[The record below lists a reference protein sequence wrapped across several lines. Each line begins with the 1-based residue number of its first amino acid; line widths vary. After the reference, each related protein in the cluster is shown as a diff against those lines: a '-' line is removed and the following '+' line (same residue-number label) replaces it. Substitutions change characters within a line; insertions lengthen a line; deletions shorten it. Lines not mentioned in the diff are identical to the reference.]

1 MTPTFAAS
9 PTSTHRHEVRC
20 MNSNPAA
27 EEAKSIR
34 LTCTERTSHKEYR
47 IQLVSAADGRGWL
60 LKAQSA
66 AIGGSLK
73 PQDKITEPVPYEKAL
88 KEYLRLVKAKLAKG
102 YVGSDPAIGGL
113 ADVPLR
119 AFTSTDIRPMLLNP
133 IGDAELDRY
142 LLDPQYS
149 AEEKHDGERR
159 MVVVECDDAIV
170 AHGVNRKGNMTPL
183 ADAVDAEV
191 CACAVGWRGR
201 SVFDGESIGDV
212 VYLWDVLE
220 HEGRNLR
227 PLPLAERR
235 KILREVIKPGAS
247 VRISRVART
256 TQDKR
261 RLLEEVRAARREGV
275 VFKRDGSA
283 YVPGLQ
289 TTDAEWHKYKFLA
302 SATVRV
308 MALNTGRRS
317 VQVEAQDAAGAWHRL
332 GNVTIP
338 PNQPIPA
345 VHAIVEV
352 QYLNV
357 ARVGGSLYQP
367 VYQRERADQDESDCR
382 MDQLKYKGFDE
393 AA

>member
-1 MTPTFAAS
+1 
-9 PTSTHRHEVRC
+9 
-20 MNSNPAA
+20 
-27 EEAKSIR
+27 
-34 LTCTERTSHKEYR
+34 
-47 IQLVSAADGRGWL
+47 
-60 LKAQSA
+60 
-66 AIGGSLK
+66 
-73 PQDKITEPVPYEKAL
+73 
-88 KEYLRLVKAKLAKG
+88 
-102 YVGSDPAIGGL
+102 
-113 ADVPLR
+113 
-119 AFTSTDIRPMLLNP
+119 
-133 IGDAELDRY
+133 
-142 LLDPQYS
+142 
-149 AEEKHDGERR
+149 
-159 MVVVECDDAIV
+159 
-170 AHGVNRKGNMTPL
+170 
-183 ADAVDAEV
+183 
-191 CACAVGWRGR
+191 
-201 SVFDGESIGDV
+201 VFDGESIGDV